1 MRRREGTFAHES
13 RHHGNLH
20 HGRKLHEL
28 FGGTGCD
35 RAAADVE
42 NRLACALNH
51 ADRLLDLLGI
61 ALVRRTIRRQVHLVG
76 VVEDNLL
83 ALDVR
88 RHVDEHGAGTSRR
101 GDMERLAE
109 SRRELFRRLQKER
122 VLDDRHRDADDV
134 GFLERVGADDATRH
148 LAGDDDEGNGVH
160 VGRRDARH
168 RVRGTRA
175 RRDND
180 NAGATRRTRIAVGLV
195 NRSLLVASKDM
206 RDLLAV
212 VERVVDFDRLATGVA
227 EHQIDAL
234 GLERGDDGLGAV
246 HAPALLLGLAA
257 QAQRPANLG
266 FLAFH
271 SVAHETYAPLS
282 ADETSFAYLARTP

>member
-1 MRRREGTFAHES
+1 MHADRTQVHRVRRREGAFAHER

-35 RAAADVE
+35 CAAADVE
-42 NRLACALNH
+42 DRLACALNH

-61 ALVRRTIRRQVHLVG
+61 ALVRRTIRRQVHRIRI
-76 VVEDNLL
+76 VEDDLL
-83 ALDVR
+83 ALDVG
-88 RHVDEHGAGTSRR
+88 RHVDEHGAGTTGR

-134 GFLERVGADDATRH
+134 GFLERVGADDATRY
-148 LAGDDDEGNGVH
+148 LAGDDDEGHGVH
-160 VGRRDARH
+160 VGRSDARH

-175 RRDND
+175 RRDD
-180 NAGATRRTRIAVGLV
+180 GHARTPRRTRIAVGLV
-195 NRSLLVASKDM
+195 NRTLLVTSEDM

-212 VERVVDFDRLATGVA
+212 VERVVNLDRLPAGIA
-227 EHQIDAL
+227 EH
-234 GLERGDDGLGAV
+234 
-246 HAPALLLGLAA
+246 
-257 QAQRPANLG
+257 
-266 FLAFH
+266 
-271 SVAHETYAPLS
+271 
-282 ADETSFAYLARTP
+282 